1 MVDTESLPNRPL
13 TEGEFEN
20 FVETQGIECPLA
32 FRSYCTHCDTEGVVD
47 ALGYLMLFHRHPGDT
62 QPWIDSMSYGWGI
75 GHPNHPFE
83 GTITTLV
90 EGEYDIWASTA
101 IEHAMHADQHAA
113 TDLLENLFAAGIVS
127 DPAQLLRIVGAIDRG
142 YYPDSSDHWDWE
154 ALYPESHVDGFDTM
168 NRRNH
173 RLAVD
178 RLPRQHE

>member
-13 TEGEFEN
+13 T
-20 FVETQGIECPLA
+20 
-32 FRSYCTHCDTEGVVD
+32 
-47 ALGYLMLFHRHPGDT
+47 
-62 QPWIDSMSYGWGI
+62 
-75 GHPNHPFE
+75 
-83 GTITTLV
+83 

-113 TDLLENLFAAGIVS
+113 TDLLEDLFAAGIVS
-127 DPAQLLRIVGAIDRG
+127 DPAQPLRIVGAIDRG

-168 NRRNH
+168 NQRNH

-178 RLPRQHE
+178 RLPRQNE